1 MPNGENAIYNAQPN
15 SPVPI
20 NSGSPIYCD
29 TYVGYGSPY
38 PCVMYTVCP
47 VMPMTLSS
55 PSDDENRNDESYRYD
70 YSGQALSPEPTYASP
85 PCLLL
90 SQVENFEDSSR
101 DSTPPVIVTNILPD
115 HTSSDVSP
123 PVPVT
128 EESQENNSE
137 PDKPDIGVF
146 GANGCWYPTVKS
158 NSKEFNVKIEIPD
171 SLHASETTMV
181 KHSEWQPCDIQNTE
195 NPYSSPPL
203 SSRPSV
209 PVFGVATSQRVKPTL
224 PKYKPQPVNVSLP
237 FYNCYH
243 HLDLSPNILGRPRL
257 LHTLHKDGQ
266 LSVEDLWQKH
276 LMVLFRNLPDEWVLG
291 AAHPSKKFGPSWH
304 SFKDLAK
311 VRFYCRSCR
320 DGWTSMYGVVVFYY
334 RWDRQCFCGQ
344 IYYQIPGQK
353 CKSCNPNEFEVPMWY
368 PEEAQKVI
376 TNLYYK
382 IAAHVYNLLTPQYI
396 RTRRLGKPITH
407 HDKQLCQGC
416 CQGVCKIECSKE
428 MGSMG

>member
-1 MPNGENAIYNAQPN
+1 MFPTHQYPLSSPPSPLSPLTPVVPIVYSPNDSMMPNGENAIYNAQPN

-20 NSGSPIYCD
+20 NSSSPIYCD

-115 HTSSDVSP
+115 HMSSDVSP

-266 LSVEDLWQKH
+266 LSVEDLWQKTEG
-276 LMVLFRNLPDEWVLG
+276 VFKKIPDEWVLG
-291 AAHPSKKFGPSWH
+291 AA
-304 SFKDLAK
+304 
-311 VRFYCRSCR
+311 
-320 DGWTSMYGVVVFYY
+320 T
-334 RWDRQCFCGQ
+334 
-344 IYYQIPGQK
+344 QK
-353 CKSCNPNEFEVPMWY
+353 QE
-368 PEEAQKVI
+368 VI

-416 CQGVCKIECSKE
+416 CQGVCKIECNKE